1 MVCGEI
7 IASHIIMVMVTAS
20 IQMGTSV
27 TIKPNFKPKM
37 ITSALVVFFAPCKK
51 AQLERPVWLVHK
63 GGGNGDGGVVVREV
77 ELPQQGDHQHVHL
90 HLRKPEMQ
98 VETLNIFAMCFHL
111 LPTHILGPWPKG
123 SLTCE

>member
-1 MVCGEI
+1 
-7 IASHIIMVMVTAS
+7 MVTAS

-77 ELPQQGDHQHVHL
+77 EPPQQGDHQHMHL
-90 HLRKPEMQ
+90 HLCNPPSNAHPWSVAKRKE
-98 VETLNIFAMCFHL
+98 VCRGGGACAGDHL
-111 LPTHILGPWPKG
+111 A
-123 SLTCE
+123 EEE